1 MKTQQDR
8 YSLDGLKSQLSKNS
22 RARQAGLLAT
32 TLLPMIFLWGCAGLV
47 SGQNAQP
54 QNPQQPQTYSVSG
67 AITPAAA
74 GSGTTLTLSGAGTA
88 TTTAD
93 ASGNFTFTGVANG
106 TYAITPSHAGYSFS
120 PTSLSVTVNG
130 ANVATGLNFTAT
142 AQSYSISG
150 TISPTAGGN
159 GATVTLSGAAN
170 AKTTANSSGAYTFN
184 GLVNGTYTVTP
195 SQTGYT
201 FNPTS
206 QNVTINGASAGNV
219 NFTATAVVGQTF
231 TISGTIS
238 PTAGGS
244 GAIVTL
250 GGTASGTTTANT
262 SGAYSFTGLA
272 NGSYTV
278 TPSNTGYTF
287 TPPSQTVTVNGANVG
302 SVNFTA
308 TATTQSHS
316 ASLSWLASSSVVAGY
331 NVYRG
336 TVNGGPYTLV
346 NTSLITGLSFTDTS
360 VQAGLTYY
368 YVAAAIDQSGNESV
382 YSNQVTAA
390 IP

>member
-32 TLLPMIFLWGCAGLV
+32 ALLPVIFLWGCAGLV

-74 GSGTTLTLSGAGTA
+74 GSGTTLTLSGAGTG

-346 NTSLITGLSFTDTS
+346 NTSLITGLSFTDAS
-360 VQAGLTYY
+360 VQAGQTYY
-368 YVAAAIDQSGNESV
+368 YVAAAIDGSGNESV
-382 YSNQVTAA
+382 YSNQVTAV

>member
-1 MKTQQDR
+1 MKTQQGR

-32 TLLPMIFLWGCAGLV
+32 ALLPVIFLWGCAGLV

-74 GSGTTLTLSGAGTA
+74 GSGTTLTLSGAGTG

>member
-1 MKTQQDR
+1 MKTQQGR

-32 TLLPMIFLWGCAGLV
+32 ALPPMIFLWGCAGLV

-74 GSGTTLTLSGAGTA
+74 GSGTTLTLSGAGTG

-346 NTSLITGLSFTDTS
+346 NTSLITGLSFTDAS
-360 VQAGLTYY
+360 VQAGQTYY
-368 YVAAAIDQSGNESV
+368 YVAAAIDGSGNESV
-382 YSNQVTAA
+382 YSNQVTAV

>member
-32 TLLPMIFLWGCAGLV
+32 ALLPMIFLWGCAGLV

-308 TATTQSHS
+308 AATTQSHS
-316 ASLSWLASSSVVAGY
+316 ASLSWLGSSSAVSGY

-336 TVNGGPYTLV
+336 TVNGGPYTVV

-360 VQAGLTYY
+360 VQGGQTYY
-368 YVAAAIDQSGNESV
+368 YVATAVNQSGIESV